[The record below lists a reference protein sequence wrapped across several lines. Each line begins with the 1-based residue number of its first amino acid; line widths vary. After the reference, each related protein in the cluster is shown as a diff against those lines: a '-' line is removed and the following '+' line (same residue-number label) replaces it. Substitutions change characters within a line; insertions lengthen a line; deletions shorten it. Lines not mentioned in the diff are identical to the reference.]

1 MGCHDA
7 PMSDPHQPPADA
19 GDDTS
24 LRLAGFGLTAL
35 GGMLIGVGA
44 LMPWIRTSLEGI
56 PDAYSPTYY
65 GIDLPDGKVALAA
78 AVVVLGG
85 LAITR
90 LTSSPRARRIAAGAV
105 VAASFVALAIAGAAI
120 VSAASRFEPPAV
132 DDILADLDP
141 SGDATPEQR
150 EQVEEL
156 VETRL
161 APGPFAV
168 LGGGVLGIVGGVL
181 LLSWASRDEDRVA
194 EGAEGAAREDAGG
207 TGPPD
212 PPD

>member
-7 PMSDPHQPPADA
+7 PVSDPYQPSAGA
-19 GDDTS
+19 GDGTS

-65 GIDLPDGKVALAA
+65 GIDLPDGLVVLAA
-78 AVVVLGG
+78 AAVVLGG

-120 VSAASRFEPPAV
+120 VSAASRFEPTAV

-141 SGDATPEQR
+141 SGNATPEQR
-150 EQVEEL
+150 AQVEEL

-181 LLSWASRDEDRVA
+181 LLSWASREEDLVVEA
-194 EGAEGAAREDAGG
+194 VEGEAG
-207 TGPPD
+207 TS
-212 PPD
+212 

>member
-1 MGCHDA
+1 
-7 PMSDPHQPPADA
+7 MSDPHQPSAGA

-65 GIDLPDGKVALAA
+65 GIDLPDGLVVLAA

-90 LTSSPRARRIAAGAV
+90 LAPSPRARRAAAGAV
-105 VAASFVALAIAGAAI
+105 VTASFVALAIAGAAI
-120 VSAASRFEPPAV
+120 VSAASRFEPTAV
-132 DDILADLDP
+132 GAAQQRLTLHAQGSVPRVVVQLQGRGVDP
-141 SGDATPEQR
+141 TTTS
-150 EQVEEL
+150 
-156 VETRL
+156 ETAALPRWCGSERL
-161 APGPFAV
+161 ASPPGWRSKQPGSAIRCSA
-168 LGGGVLGIVGGVL
+168 LWSSPAMPGRARRRRHRRA
-181 LLSWASRDEDRVA
+181 ASRQ
-194 EGAEGAAREDAGG
+194 
-207 TGPPD
+207 T
-212 PPD
+212 